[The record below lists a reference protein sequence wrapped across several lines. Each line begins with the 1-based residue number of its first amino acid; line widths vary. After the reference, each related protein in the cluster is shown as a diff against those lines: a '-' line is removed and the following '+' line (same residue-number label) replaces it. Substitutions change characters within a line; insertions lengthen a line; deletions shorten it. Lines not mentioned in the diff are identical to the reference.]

1 MSNQSEALRDLIQR
15 FAISA
20 LSRERKNEALNEEI
34 LVGKYTGDFHIKTK
48 DGVVMSA
55 DILNRMKASTADAIR
70 IAELMGMTG
79 EIYQIELENLNLP
92 GHIDYDVNFI
102 KNEPIQLPV
111 GVKEILLNLDLD
123 EYNIVN
129 GEPEIVHSKA
139 KVKILCEL
147 VVDGQ
152 RQIKYVRF
160 DKHLGEL
167 NVSVLTFD
175 EPEKISSIKIT
186 EISIARD
193 NDDNGVNERVILL
206 HNMFVA
212 VNK

>member
-1 MSNQSEALRDLIQR
+1 MSNQSEALSNLIQR

-20 LSRERKNEALNEEI
+20 LSRERKMEALNEEI

-48 DGVVMSA
+48 DGVFMSA
-55 DILNRMKASTADAIR
+55 DIMNRMKASTADAIR

-79 EIYQIELENLNLP
+79 EIYQIELENLDLP
-92 GHIDYDVNFI
+92 GHIDYSINFI

-111 GVKEILLNLDLD
+111 GIKEMLLNLDLD

-139 KVKILCEL
+139 DVKILCEL
-147 VVDGQ
+147 VVEGQ
-152 RQIKYVRF
+152 TKYVRF

>member
-1 MSNQSEALRDLIQR
+1 MSNQSEALSNLIQR

-20 LSRERKNEALNEEI
+20 LSRERKMEALNEEI

-48 DGVVMSA
+48 DGVFMSA
-55 DILNRMKASTADAIR
+55 DIMNRMKASTADAIR

-79 EIYQIELENLNLP
+79 EIYQIELENLDLP
-92 GHIDYDVNFI
+92 GHIDYSVNFI

-111 GVKEILLNLDLD
+111 GIKEMLLNLDLD

-139 KVKILCEL
+139 DVKILCEL
-147 VVDGQ
+147 VVEGQ
-152 RQIKYVRF
+152 TKYVRF

>member
-1 MSNQSEALRDLIQR
+1 MSNQSEALSNLIQR

-20 LSRERKNEALNEEI
+20 LSRERKMEALNEEI

-48 DGVVMSA
+48 DGVFMSA
-55 DILNRMKASTADAIR
+55 DIMNRMKASTADAIR

-79 EIYQIELENLNLP
+79 EIYQIELENLDLP
-92 GHIDYDVNFI
+92 GHIDYSMNFI

-111 GVKEILLNLDLD
+111 GIKEMLLNLDLD

-139 KVKILCEL
+139 DVKILCEL
-147 VVDGQ
+147 VVEGQ
-152 RQIKYVRF
+152 TKYVRF

-175 EPEKISSIKIT
+175 EPEKITSIKIT

>member
-1 MSNQSEALRDLIQR
+1 MSNQSEALSNLIQR

-20 LSRERKNEALNEEI
+20 LSRERKMEALNEEI

-55 DILNRMKASTADAIR
+55 DIMNRMKASTADAIR

-79 EIYQIELENLNLP
+79 EIYQIELENLDLP
-92 GHIDYDVNFI
+92 GHIDYTVNFI

-111 GVKEILLNLDLD
+111 GIKEMLLNLDLD

-139 KVKILCEL
+139 DVKILCEL
-147 VVDGQ
+147 VVEGQ
-152 RQIKYVRF
+152 TKYVRF

>member
-1 MSNQSEALRDLIQR
+1 MSNQSEALSNLIQR

-20 LSRERKNEALNEEI
+20 LSRERKMEALNEEI

-55 DILNRMKASTADAIR
+55 DIMNRMKASTADAIR

-79 EIYQIELENLNLP
+79 EIYQIELENLDLP
-92 GHIDYDVNFI
+92 GHIDYSVNFI
-102 KNEPIQLPV
+102 KNDHIQLPV
-111 GVKEILLNLDLD
+111 GIKEMLLNLDLD
-123 EYNIVN
+123 EYNIIN

-139 KVKILCEL
+139 DVKILCEL
-147 VVDGQ
+147 VVEGQ
-152 RQIKYVRF
+152 TKYVRF

-175 EPEKISSIKIT
+175 EPEKITSIKIT

>member
-1 MSNQSEALRDLIQR
+1 MSNQSEALSNLIQR

-20 LSRERKNEALNEEI
+20 LSRERKMEALNEEI

-48 DGVVMSA
+48 DGVFMSA
-55 DILNRMKASTADAIR
+55 DIMNRMKASTADAIR

-79 EIYQIELENLNLP
+79 EIYQIELENLDLP
-92 GHIDYDVNFI
+92 GHIDYSINFI

-111 GVKEILLNLDLD
+111 GIKEMLLNLDLD

-139 KVKILCEL
+139 DVKILCEL
-147 VVDGQ
+147 VVEGQ
-152 RQIKYVRF
+152 TKYVRF

-193 NDDNGVNERVILL
+193 NDDNGANERVILL

>member
-1 MSNQSEALRDLIQR
+1 MSNQSEALSNLIQR

-20 LSRERKNEALNEEI
+20 LSRERKMEALNEEI

-48 DGVVMSA
+48 DGVFMSA
-55 DILNRMKASTADAIR
+55 DIMNRMKASTADAIR

-79 EIYQIELENLNLP
+79 EIYQIELENLDLP
-92 GHIDYDVNFI
+92 GHIDYSMNFI

-111 GVKEILLNLDLD
+111 GIKEMLLNLDLD

-139 KVKILCEL
+139 DVKILCEL
-147 VVDGQ
+147 VVEGQ
-152 RQIKYVRF
+152 TKYVRF

>member
-1 MSNQSEALRDLIQR
+1 MSNQSEALSNLIQR

-20 LSRERKNEALNEEI
+20 LSRERKMEALNEEI

-48 DGVVMSA
+48 DGVFMSA
-55 DILNRMKASTADAIR
+55 DIMNRMKASTTDAIR

-79 EIYQIELENLNLP
+79 EIYQIELENLDLP
-92 GHIDYDVNFI
+92 GHIDYSVNFI

-111 GVKEILLNLDLD
+111 GIKEMLLNLDLD

-139 KVKILCEL
+139 NVKILCEL
-147 VVDGQ
+147 VVEGQ
-152 RQIKYVRF
+152 TKYVRF

-186 EISIARD
+186 EISIARV

>member
-1 MSNQSEALRDLIQR
+1 MSNQSEALSNLIQR

-20 LSRERKNEALNEEI
+20 LSRERKMEALNEEI

-55 DILNRMKASTADAIR
+55 DIMNRMKASTADAIR

-79 EIYQIELENLNLP
+79 EIYQIELENLDLP
-92 GHIDYDVNFI
+92 GHIDYTVNFI

-111 GVKEILLNLDLD
+111 GIKEMLLNLDLD

-139 KVKILCEL
+139 NVKILCEL
-147 VVDGQ
+147 VVEGQ
-152 RQIKYVRF
+152 TKYVRF
-160 DKHLGEL
+160 DKRLGEL

-193 NDDNGVNERVILL
+193 NEDNGVNERVILL

>member
-1 MSNQSEALRDLIQR
+1 MSNQSEALSNLIQR

-20 LSRERKNEALNEEI
+20 LSRERKMEALNEEI
-34 LVGKYTGDFHIKTK
+34 LVGKYTGEFHIKTK

-55 DILNRMKASTADAIR
+55 DIMNRMKASTADAIR

-79 EIYQIELENLNLP
+79 EIYQIELENLDLP
-92 GHIDYDVNFI
+92 GHIDYSVNFI
-102 KNEPIQLPV
+102 KNDHIQLPV
-111 GVKEILLNLDLD
+111 GIKEMLLNLDLD
-123 EYNIVN
+123 EYNIIN

-139 KVKILCEL
+139 DVKILCEL
-147 VVDGQ
+147 VVEGQ
-152 RQIKYVRF
+152 TKYVRF

-175 EPEKISSIKIT
+175 EPEKITSIKIT

>member
-1 MSNQSEALRDLIQR
+1 MSNQSEALSNLIQR

-20 LSRERKNEALNEEI
+20 LSRERKMEALNEEI

-48 DGVVMSA
+48 DGVFMSA
-55 DILNRMKASTADAIR
+55 DIMNRMKASTADAIR

-79 EIYQIELENLNLP
+79 EIYQIELENLDLP
-92 GHIDYDVNFI
+92 GHIDYSMNFI

-111 GVKEILLNLDLD
+111 GIKEMLLNLDLD

-139 KVKILCEL
+139 DVKILCEL
-147 VVDGQ
+147 VVEGQ
-152 RQIKYVRF
+152 TKYVRF

-193 NDDNGVNERVILL
+193 NDDNGANERVILL